1 MISKVAE
8 RGSGLI
14 EFTLLILVLML
25 LALGVFDF
33 GLAIQQGIV
42 VSAAAYAGAEFGAA
56 EGNLNNTVGM
66 QTAALKAAPGLGI
79 TANAT
84 SFCTCSAGSTNTVS
98 CTTLCNTYD
107 LPIQYV
113 QVQASVTVP
122 VLFRFAGLPLT
133 IPLSATSVLRAR

>member
-1 MISKVAE
+1 MIRKAGG

-33 GLAIQQGIV
+33 GLAIEQGIV
-42 VSAAAYAGAEFGAA
+42 VSAAAYAGAEYGAA
-56 EGNLNNTVGM
+56 EGNLNDTVGM
-66 QTAALKAAPGLGI
+66 QTAAVHAASGLGI
-79 TANAT
+79 TANPST
-84 SFCTCSAGSTNTVS
+84 FCTCSPGSTNIVS
-98 CTTLCNTYD
+98 CTIRCNTYD

-122 VLFRFAGLPLT
+122 VLFRFSGLPLN
-133 IPLSATSVLRAR
+133 IPLSATAVLRAR